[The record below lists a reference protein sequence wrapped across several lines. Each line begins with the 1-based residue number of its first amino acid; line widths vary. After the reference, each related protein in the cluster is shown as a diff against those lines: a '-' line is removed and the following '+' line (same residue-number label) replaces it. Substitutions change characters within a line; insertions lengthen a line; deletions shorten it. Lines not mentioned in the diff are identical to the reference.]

1 MAETLRIFVTTCR
14 PMWRVEKALEY
25 TVHKY
30 CTPPFEV
37 TFLRS
42 GDPEWLTNVD
52 MGIPHQDKEAIKKA
66 GCWNIGRDHPRPYT
80 GEGWATPFT
89 CFRFTIPELCGFEGR
104 AIHMDADF
112 IVQNDLREIFEM
124 EMTHPI
130 MSPHHRTDFML
141 IDCSRM
147 AEMQMMGMWPSI
159 EEMKVSGDNIEIYRQ
174 KLQSYMFIGDAPGEW
189 ESWDGKDLTEKS
201 YSIHYT
207 EMRTQPW
214 KPYPEYFDYPLYPD
228 KNAGY
233 IFWEEYAEALE
244 AEARGEIVLSAKD
257 QTPSDETPLSKKKNR
272 V

>member
-1 MAETLRIFVTTCR
+1 MAETLKIFVTTCL

-42 GDPEWLTNVD
+42 GDPDWLTNVD
-52 MGIPHQDKEAIKKA
+52 AGISHKDKDAIKMA
-66 GCWNIGRDHPRPYT
+66 GCWNIGRDHPKPYSSD
-80 GEGWATPFT
+80 GWATPFT
-89 CFRFTIPELCGFEGR
+89 CFRFAIPELCNFEGR

-112 IVQNDLREIFEM
+112 IVQNDLRKIFEID
-124 EMTHPI
+124 MTHPI

-141 IDCSRM
+141 IDCGRM

-159 EEMKVSGDNIEIYRQ
+159 QEMKVSGDNIDVYRK
-174 KLQSYMFIGDAPGEW
+174 KLQSYAFIGDAPGEW
-189 ESWDGKDLTEKS
+189 ESWDGKDLTDDS
-201 YSIHYT
+201 FAIHYT

-214 KPYPEYFDYPLYPD
+214 KPYPEYFDYPIYPD

-257 QTPSDETPLSKKKNR
+257 QTPPDATPLSKNN
-272 V
+272 